1 MEETG
6 TEEGE
11 SGEKGGTKR
20 GRGKSVEEQN
30 RCKEREERTEWKGW
44 EVRGEGDEGRTR
56 QNREKEKKSRKAGVL
71 KKEKEK
77 MT

>member
-20 GRGKSVEEQN
+20 GRGKSAEEQN
-30 RCKEREERTEWKGW
+30 RCKEREGRTERKGW
-44 EVRGEGDEGRTR
+44 EVRGEEDKT
-56 QNREKEKKSRKAGVL
+56 K
-71 KKEKEK
+71 
-77 MT
+77 